1 MFQQNYNTDITS
13 SKSEM
18 IKAFDNT
25 LTSTRS
31 RHITN
36 HRKKY
41 LRYFTY
47 LNVDLSSPEKQDE
60 QDDLLIA

>member
-1 MFQQNYNTDITS
+1 MFQKNYNTDITS

-36 HRKKY
+36 HRKEY
-41 LRYFTY
+41 LRY
-47 LNVDLSSPEKQDE
+47 VDLSSPEKQDQ